1 MYCGRKEEK
10 RKRRKEEK
18 EGKKAGSIEDSVQN
32 VKDKGG
38 NEGKKKV
45 GGEEE
50 NILGKFLT
58 GNETVPHLA

>member
-1 MYCGRKEEK
+1 MWK
-10 RKRRKEEK
+10 KRRKEEK

-38 NEGKKKV
+38 NERKKKV

-50 NILGKFLT
+50 NILRKFLN
-58 GNETVPHLA
+58 GNETVPHLS